1 MASKPPPS
9 QSDSVTLVP
18 HVLPPGCQGL
28 PPQVYLEKG
37 RGPHNGVKVRRCRKC
52 GRKLQRSVESDAS
65 RRRGAKRRRRTKPA
79 MEIGRGG
86 SLQRR
91 PTGRNQRGG
100 VEGVYDGDPH
110 CDLHGH
116 VPPKVSTASASSG
129 PEGKSADSQPIPRV
143 LIHFGKSAN
152 CRTRVSSSSPGTLQ
166 VPLTGCT
173 NRAISRT
180 VCAGQKQLR
189 KLSKL

>member
-1 MASKPPPS
+1 M
-9 QSDSVTLVP
+9 
-18 HVLPPGCQGL
+18 
-28 PPQVYLEKG
+28 
-37 RGPHNGVKVRRCRKC
+37 
-52 GRKLQRSVESDAS
+52 
-65 RRRGAKRRRRTKPA
+65 KPA

-143 LIHFGKSAN
+143 LIHSGKSAN
-152 CRTRVSSSSPGTLQ
+152 YRTRVSSSSPGTLQ

-180 VCAGQKQLR
+180 VRTGQKQLR
-189 KLSKL
+189 KLRCPVLSKLNAADAKERPCCRHRLSTGEVMCKKANHAHHRPHSRAVDRCQCTTVALTM

>member
-1 MASKPPPS
+1 
-9 QSDSVTLVP
+9 
-18 HVLPPGCQGL
+18 
-28 PPQVYLEKG
+28 
-37 RGPHNGVKVRRCRKC
+37 
-52 GRKLQRSVESDAS
+52 
-65 RRRGAKRRRRTKPA
+65 

-129 PEGKSADSQPIPRV
+129 PKGKSADSQPIPRV

-189 KLSKL
+189 SSENSDAPYSQSRTLKMPENVLVADTGSPPEK